1 MSPFQQHPM
10 LPETVHDEQARQ
22 DFVAAFRG
30 HLSGK
35 LMPGNYQ
42 VYAQRVEPKF
52 AREHGRVPQNEQE
65 VRALMTRDPF
75 YQFWSAMQRRSQEL
89 LWESVIDPV
98 ERELPELIKRAKTP
112 TKAPSKV
119 AARSVS
125 RTGVKGAKHAK
136 RAGSVRLDPELVVP
150 RYHTAADIHLQP
162 GGYHS
167 DYASDDVAAGAI
179 YDKGINLYMGGAL
192 GPQNN
197 LMGDTLLAYLREQHP
212 QFKPQ
217 RILDMGCAIGNST
230 VVWAKAFPEAEVHGI
245 DVGAPVLRYAHGRA
259 EALGAAVHFSQQ
271 NAEST
276 DFETGSFDLVLS
288 HIVLHE
294 TSKSAL
300 VRILAECRR
309 LLRPGG
315 LMLHLEIPRGRTAMD
330 KFMHN
335 WESYNNNETFS
346 RYMTDLDLS
355 AESMK
360 AGFSSKEISVAEF
373 APKLDVAQMNYTEKF
388 FWKILAGTKLSE
400 NPVKPKRAAA
410 KSRRTGRGWEKR

>member
-1 MSPFQQHPM
+1 MSFHQHAM
-10 LPETVHDEQARQ
+10 LPQPQHDEQARQ

-42 VYAQRVEPKF
+42 IFAQRIEPKF
-52 AREHGRVPQNEQE
+52 EREQGRKPKDEHE
-65 VRALMTRDPF
+65 VRDLMTRDSF

-98 ERELPELIKRAKTP
+98 ERELPSLIKRSRPGK
-112 TKAPSKV
+112 
-119 AARSVS
+119 RS
-125 RTGVKGAKHAK
+125 RG
-136 RAGSVRLDPELVVP
+136 GSLRLNPALEIP

-167 DYASDDVAAGAI
+167 DFIEDDVAAGAV

-197 LMGDTLLAYLREQHP
+197 LMGDTLLAYLRERHST
-212 QFKPQ
+212 FKPKT
-217 RILDMGCAIGNST
+217 ILDIGCAIGNST
-230 VVWAKAFPEAEVHGI
+230 VVWAKAFPKAQVHGI
-245 DVGAPVLRYAHGRA
+245 DVGAPVLRYAHARA
-259 EALGAAVHFSQQ
+259 QALGATIHFSQQ
-271 NAEST
+271 NAERT
-276 DFETGSFDLVLS
+276 DFPDGSFDLVVS

-300 VRILAECRR
+300 TRILAECRR

-315 LMLHLEIPRGRTAMD
+315 LMLHLEIPRGRTPME

-346 RYMTDLDLS
+346 RYLTDLDLVDE
-355 AESMK
+355 AKRAGFK
-360 AGFSSKEISVAEF
+360 AGEAAVHEF
-373 APKLDVAQMNYTEKF
+373 APKLDVAQMNYTEHF
-388 FWKILAGTKLSE
+388 FWKILAAQRLQDE
-400 NPVKPKRAAA
+400 VA
-410 KSRRTGRGWEKR
+410 